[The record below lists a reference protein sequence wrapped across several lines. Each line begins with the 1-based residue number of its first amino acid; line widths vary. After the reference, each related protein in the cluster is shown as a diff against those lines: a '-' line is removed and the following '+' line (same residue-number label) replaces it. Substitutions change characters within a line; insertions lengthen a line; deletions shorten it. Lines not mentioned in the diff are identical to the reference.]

1 MSDPY
6 SALPDHAFWRLGVAK
21 AGPFALQGLIAP
33 RFPITRDLAVATA
46 GSCFAQH
53 VGRALR
59 GAGLNVLDVE
69 PAPPGLDPDTA
80 RRFGFGLYSARYGN
94 IYTTRQLRQL
104 LEDTRKTTI
113 RPEAIWLQDGLFRD
127 ALRPGTEPDPAPQ
140 DDVIRLRQFHLGRLK
155 RLFSQAQV
163 FIFTLGLTETWEDAE
178 TGTVFPMAPG
188 VLAAPPPG
196 REVRF
201 LNLSIG
207 QVLDDLSAIRKLLH
221 RFNPDMR
228 LLLTVSPVPLT
239 ATASGRHVLQAST
252 ASKAILRAAAEDF
265 TRAHPDVDYVPSY
278 EIITHPAA
286 RGRFFEDN
294 LRSVTAEGVDL
305 VMSAFLAAHGLATL
319 PAPAAASAPAPQPP
333 EADPADALICEE
345 ALLDAFRP

>member
-6 SALPDHAFWRLGVAK
+6 SALPPQAYWRPAVAE
-21 AGPFALQGLIAP
+21 AGPFALEGLIAP
-33 RFPITRDLAVATA
+33 RFPLTRDMAVATA

-59 GAGLNVLDVE
+59 GAGLNVLDAE

-104 LEDTRKTTI
+104 LEDTRKSRL
-113 RPEAIWLQDGLFRD
+113 RPEAIWTRDGLFLD
-127 ALRPGTEPDPAPQ
+127 ALRPGTEPAPLPEAE
-140 DDVIRLRQFHLGRLK
+140 VIRLRQFHLGRLK
-155 RLFSQAQV
+155 RLFSQTQL

-178 TGTVFPMAPG
+178 TGTVFPTAPG
-188 VLAAPPPG
+188 LLASPPSG

-201 LNLSIG
+201 LNLSVS
-207 QVLDDLSAIRKLLH
+207 QVLDDLAAIHKLLH

-239 ATASGRHVLQAST
+239 ATASGAHVLQAST
-252 ASKAILRAAAEDF
+252 ASKAILRAAVQDF
-265 TRAHPDVDYVPSY
+265 IQTHPDTDYVPSY
-278 EIITHPAA
+278 EIITNPAA
-286 RGRFFEDN
+286 RGRFFEPN
-294 LRSVTAEGVDL
+294 LRSVSAEGVDL
-305 VMSAFLAAHGLATL
+305 VMQTFLAAHGLAAL
-319 PAPAAASAPAPQPP
+319 PPRPEPKAQPP
-333 EADPADALICEE
+333 AEDPADDLICEE